1 MHTSY
6 IVYVVYLTYHLY
18 ASDIIR
24 TILNR
29 EGCWKEGEMIQQS
42 VIKDLNIIKKAFIV
56 RIITLPLQIIPF
68 IGGAIYSAINATFVG
83 WDYMDRYFDA
93 IKLPSRLQRVEVFG
107 AEKSDCSALCYRS
120 TYDID
125 NPYARFGFM
134 VSFLESFPIVG
145 WIVAPLTNAV
155 AAALFA
161 CDIERSGGPICLKRE
176 KVEEEDHNL
185 ACPSSN

>member
-1 MHTSY
+1 
-6 IVYVVYLTYHLY
+6 
-18 ASDIIR
+18 
-24 TILNR
+24 
-29 EGCWKEGEMIQQS
+29 MIQQS
-42 VIKDLNIIKKAFIV
+42 VIKDLNVIKKAFIV

-107 AEKSDCSALCYRS
+107 EEKSDCSALCYRS

-176 KVEEEDHNL
+176 KVIKEDEDNNL
-185 ACPSSN
+185 APSSSSK